1 MITNLQKRRL
11 DNNFTQ
17 KQLAEKTGLA
27 LSTIRAYEQ
36 RQKTIENASLTNI
49 LILCRVLNCDIDKL
63 IDNQDII
70 NLYYQIIQND

>member
-11 DNNFTQ
+11 DKNFTQ

-36 RQKTIENASLTNI
+36 GQKIIENASLTNI
-49 LILCRVLNCDIDKL
+49 LKLCEILKCDIDRL
-63 IDNQDII
+63 IDNPEVI
-70 NLYYQIIQND
+70 NTYYRIIQYE